1 MTKLSNKVI
10 HSFLKNIALNMPPQ
24 EKQKLE
30 ESKSNML
37 VWTDDEVQGLLK
49 TVKEFKSKKLY
60 NEGIDWESLKDK
72 HI

>member
-1 MTKLSNKVI
+1 
-10 HSFLKNIALNMPPQ
+10 MPPQ